1 MDLFEDLENQPEN
14 LQYLCYQMAIM
25 AENEHLFFNDL
36 EYFLKEFREIGYT
49 FSYGMDGEPY
59 NLRKIEVKKT
69 FNEFLQMGEYMNNQ
83 LKEMQSIGFKIE
95 LNNML
100 YENGIAE
107 IK

>member
-14 LQYLCYQMAIM
+14 VQWLCYQMAVTG
-25 AENEHLFFNDL
+25 EHQHLFFNDL
-36 EYFLKEFREIGYT
+36 EYFIKEFKEIGYT

-100 YENGIAE
+100 SKNGIAE

>member
-14 LQYLCYQMAIM
+14 LQWLCYQMETM
-25 AENEHLFFNDL
+25 AENNHLFFNDL
-36 EYFLKEFREIGYT
+36 EYFISEFKEIGYT

-59 NLRKIEVKKT
+59 DLRKIEVKKT
-69 FNEFLQMGEYMNNQ
+69 FNEFLQMGKHINDQ
-83 LKEMQSIGFKIE
+83 LKEMQVLTFRIN

-100 YENGIAE
+100 SENGIAE